1 MKNLIIQKYI
11 QGILEKADITLNG
24 SKPSDIKLLDNR
36 ALQRVARDGSLGLG
50 EAYMAGWWDCE
61 RIDELSYKLCKATVD
76 QNVKSNL
83 FYTLYNWS
91 TKFINYQS
99 KRLAQQVAKKHYN
112 LDNHLFELMLGES
125 MAYSCGY
132 WKEANDL
139 TSAQYA
145 KYDLICRKLHL
156 TSQDTLL
163 DIGCGWGGL
172 AAYAAENYGCTVV
185 GLSIAAKQI
194 DYAKERYKHLPI
206 DFYVADYRDTATYN
220 PKQLEFTKLVSVGAF
235 EHIGH
240 KNHLNFLKIM
250 RGQLRSDGLFLLH
263 TIGSNE
269 TITTVDPWIDKY
281 IFPHGSLPSMVQLTK
296 AMEKNFLVEDWHNF
310 GPDYD
315 KTLLAWDQ
323 NFEKNWDALSSSYD
337 REFYRMWRYYL
348 LMCAGM
354 FRSRTAQLW
363 QIVLS
368 KSGLIGGYES
378 VR

>member
-1 MKNLIIQKYI
+1 WK
-11 QGILEKADITLNG
+11 D
-24 SKPSDIKLLDNR
+24 
-36 ALQRVARDGSLGLG
+36 
-50 EAYMAGWWDCE
+50 
-61 RIDELSYKLCKATVD
+61 
-76 QNVKSNL
+76 
-83 FYTLYNWS
+83 
-91 TKFINYQS
+91 
-99 KRLAQQVAKKHYN
+99 AK
-112 LDNHLFELMLGES
+112 
-125 MAYSCGY
+125 
-132 WKEANDL
+132 DL

-145 KYDLICRKLHL
+145 KYNLICRKLHL
-156 TSQDTLL
+156 TNRDTLL

-172 AAYAAENYGCTVV
+172 AAYAAENYGCQVV
-185 GLSIAAKQI
+185 GLSIASEQI
-194 DYAKERYKHLPI
+194 EYAKERYKHLPI
-206 DFYVADYRDTATYN
+206 NFYAADYRDIASYN
-220 PKQLEFTKLVSVGAF
+220 PQKREFNKLVSVGAF

-250 RGQLRSDGLFLLH
+250 KDQLCSDGLFLLH

-315 KTLLAWDQ
+315 KTLLAWDK
-323 NFEKNWDALSSSYD
+323 NFEKSWDALSSTYD
-337 REFYRMWRYYL
+337 IHFYRMWRYYL

-368 KSGLIGGYES
+368 KSGVVGGYES